1 MKKFITSF
9 LFVLIL
15 LPIKIFSDVQLPE
28 HTGNPVNDFANVI
41 SSYYERKLND
51 LSKEV
56 LQKTGTSIVIATVD
70 NMNEMDIEQYSTRL
84 FKKWGIGKK
93 GEDKGLLFLLSMKE
107 RKVRIEVGYGVEYI
121 ITDGMAGQILDQ
133 YVIPEFR
140 QGDYGK
146 GFYQGAVYSAGLIAE
161 EHDVTITGMPTV
173 TRRTSRTSEE
183 QGGGGIIPILII
195 LFLIIITRGRILP
208 WLFLGLLMGGGG
220 RGRSM
225 GGGGFGGGFGGFGG
239 GMSGGGGASR
249 GF

>member
-1 MKKFITSF
+1 MRKFINSF
-9 LFVLIL
+9 LIVSIIL
-15 LPIKIFSDVQLPE
+15 PTILFSDITLPE
-28 HTGNPVNDFANVI
+28 HTGKPVNDFASVI
-41 SSYYERKLND
+41 SSYYERKIND
-51 LSKEV
+51 LSQEV
-56 LQKTGTSIVIATVD
+56 LQKTGTSIVVATVENLND
-70 NMNEMDIEQYSTRL
+70 MNIEQYSTRL
-84 FKKWGIGKK
+84 FEKWGIGKK
-93 GEDKGLLFLLSMKE
+93 GEDKGLLFLLAMNE

-133 YVIPEFR
+133 YVIPEFS
-140 QGDYGK
+140 QGNYGK
-146 GFYQGAVYSAGLIAE
+146 GFYQGAIYSAGLIAKE
-161 EHDVTITGMPTV
+161 NDVTITGMPTV
-173 TRRTSRTSEE
+173 TTRTSRTSEE